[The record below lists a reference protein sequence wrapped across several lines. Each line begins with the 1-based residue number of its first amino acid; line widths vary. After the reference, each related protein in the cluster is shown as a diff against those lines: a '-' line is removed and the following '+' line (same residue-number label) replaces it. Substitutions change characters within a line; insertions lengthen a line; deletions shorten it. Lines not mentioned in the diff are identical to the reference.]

1 MSQPSTMSARLLAH
15 ARLCR
20 EIANA
25 TLNEET
31 ASSLERM
38 AQDCIQAAHEADL
51 AAQRQIIPSPAGSR
65 RATS

>member
-1 MSQPSTMSARLLAH
+1 MSQPSIISARLLAH

-31 ASSLERM
+31 ASKLERM
-38 AQDCIQAAHEADL
+38 AQDCIQAAREADL
-51 AAQRQIIPSPAGSR
+51 AAQSKIVPSPAGSH

>member
-20 EIANA
+20 DIANA

-31 ASSLERM
+31 ASKLELM

-51 AAQRQIIPSPAGSR
+51 AAQRQVVPSPAWSR
-65 RATS
+65 LATS

>member
-1 MSQPSTMSARLLAH
+1 MSARLLAH

-31 ASSLERM
+31 ASKLERM
-38 AQDCIQAAHEADL
+38 AQDCVQAAHEADL
-51 AAQRQIIPSPAGSR
+51 AAEGQIVPSPAGNR
-65 RATS
+65 VATS

>member
-1 MSQPSTMSARLLAH
+1 MSTRLLAH

-31 ASSLERM
+31 ASKLERM
-38 AQDCIQAAHEADL
+38 AQDCVQAAREAEL
-51 AAQRQIIPSPAGSR
+51 AAQSQIVPSPARSH